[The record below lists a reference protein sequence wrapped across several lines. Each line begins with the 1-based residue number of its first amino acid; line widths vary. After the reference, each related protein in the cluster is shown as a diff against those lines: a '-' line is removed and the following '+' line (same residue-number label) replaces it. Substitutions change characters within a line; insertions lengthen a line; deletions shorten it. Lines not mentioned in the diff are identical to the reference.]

1 MLIEYLLQMM
11 ETVVF
16 YLPTISP
23 IPTVLKEKN
32 RDKTISR
39 KHAYLCGYV
48 KTMAVSGNTVQIHQ
62 DFNEIIG
69 SSNSQ

>member
-1 MLIEYLLQMM
+1 MM

-39 KHAYLCGYV
+39 KQGPTGYL
-48 KTMAVSGNTVQIHQ
+48 TPHVSFFISIVHSVNMY
-62 DFNEIIG
+62 
-69 SSNSQ
+69 